1 MAGQAVRRIDVAERR
16 ARLAVRHHLVPDGPA
31 PAPDLATV
39 ARDLVGLHG
48 TDPASAYVAA
58 AVRTGYL
65 TPEAI
70 SKVLYE
76 DRSVVRMLGMRR
88 TMFYEPVEL
97 MPMVQAACTD
107 AIALRERKRLMGFLT
122 DSEIATDVEAWFAR
136 VERHVL
142 QAIEARGEA
151 TAAEL
156 GADEPLLRTQ
166 IVFARGKPYEG
177 KQSISTRALFI
188 LAAEGHLVRG
198 RPLGTWLSSQHR
210 WSWAKTWLPPQEA
223 MPADEATAELVR
235 RWLRAFGPG
244 TLVDLKWWTGLGLG
258 VVKKALTKL
267 ETVGVDL
274 DGQPGLVLAE
284 DASPVAPVEP
294 WVALLPGLDPTPMG
308 WKERDFYLSADCR
321 AALFD
326 VNGNIGP
333 SIWADGR
340 IVGGWAQTPDGVVQY
355 RLIEKVSRDV
365 RKAVEANVERLNE
378 WFGGVRVIPR
388 FRTPMEKELG
398 GGAT

>member
-1 MAGQAVRRIDVAERR
+1 MAVRRIDVAERR
-16 ARLAVRHHLVPDGPA
+16 ARLGVRHHLAVVAGSAPA
-31 PAPDLATV
+31 AAPDLVTV

-65 TPEAI
+65 TPDAI

-88 TMFYEPVEL
+88 TMFYQPVDL

-107 AIALRERKRLMGFLT
+107 AIAARERKRLMGFLA
-122 DSEIATDVEAWFAR
+122 DDEIAPDVEAWFSV
-136 VERHVL
+136 VEGHVL
-142 QAIEARGEA
+142 KAIETRGEA

-188 LAAEGHLVRG
+188 LAAEGHLIRG
-198 RPLGTWLSSQHR
+198 RPVGTWLSSQHR
-210 WSWAKTWLPPQEA
+210 WAWAKTFLPEQPA
-223 MPADEATAELVR
+223 MAADDATVELVG

-258 VVKKALTKL
+258 VIKKALAKL
-267 ETVGVDL
+267 DVVDVDL
-274 DGQPGLVLAE
+274 DGQPGLVLAS
-284 DASPVAPVEP
+284 DAAPVAAVEP
-294 WVALLPGLDPTPMG
+294 WVAMLPGLDPTPMG
-308 WKERDFYLSADCR
+308 WKERDFYLSAACR
-321 AALFD
+321 SALFD

-340 IVGGWAQTPDGVVQY
+340 IVGGWAQTAGGAVQY
-355 RLIEKVSRDV
+355 RLIEKVNRDV
-365 RKAVEANVERLNE
+365 RKAVEANVERLAE

-388 FRTPMEKELG
+388 FRTPLEKELG
-398 GGAT
+398 GPA

>member
-1 MAGQAVRRIDVAERR
+1 MATQRIDGAERR
-16 ARLAVRHHLVPDGPA
+16 ARLAVRHHLASPA
-31 PAPDLATV
+31 ADLVTA
-39 ARDLVGLHG
+39 ARSQVGLHG

-58 AVRTGYL
+58 AVRTGFL
-65 TPEAI
+65 SPEVI

-76 DRSVVRMLGMRR
+76 DRAVVRMLGMRR
-88 TMFYEPVEL
+88 TMFYVPVEL

-107 AIALRERKRLMGFLT
+107 AIASRERKRLMGFLT
-122 DSEIATDVEAWFAR
+122 ESSIAPDVEKWFAR

-198 RPLGTWLSSQHR
+198 RPVGTWLSSQHR
-210 WSWAKTWLPPQEA
+210 WAWAKSWLPAQDPL
-223 MPADEATAELVR
+223 PADEATVELVR

-258 VVKKALTKL
+258 VIKKALAKL
-267 ETVGVDL
+267 ETVDVDL
-274 DGQPGLVLAE
+274 DGQPGLLLA
-284 DASPVAPVEP
+284 DDVSPAEPVSP

-308 WKERDFYLSADCR
+308 WKERDFYLSDACR
-321 AALFD
+321 SALFD

-340 IVGGWAQTPDGVVQY
+340 IVGGWAQTAGGAVQY
-355 RLIEKVSRDV
+355 KLIEKVDRGV
-365 RKAVEANVERLNE
+365 RKAVEANVERLEE

-388 FRTPMEKELG
+388 FRTPLEKELG
-398 GGAT
+398 GPA